1 MSGNARAAF
10 TICDPTKDYGTCTD
24 FSKLLILIFNFL
36 IPTGIAAGLFFII
49 KAGYTL
55 MTSEGNPQK
64 TTEGKED
71 LTAAVVGT
79 LFIALSLVTLRIII
93 SVVLGE
99 KPF

>member
-1 MSGNARAAF
+1 
-10 TICDPTKDYGTCTD
+10 
-24 FSKLLILIFNFL
+24 
-36 IPTGIAAGLFFII
+36 
-49 KAGYTL
+49 